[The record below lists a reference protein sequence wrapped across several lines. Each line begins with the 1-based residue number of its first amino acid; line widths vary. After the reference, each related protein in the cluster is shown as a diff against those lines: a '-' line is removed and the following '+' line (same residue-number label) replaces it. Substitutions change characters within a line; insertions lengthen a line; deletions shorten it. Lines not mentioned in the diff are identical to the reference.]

1 MAKLKVNERT
11 VEGLQLEIDYHKQDK
26 IDLRREND
34 SLRNDRTMLLD
45 ILEDLILDE
54 SYWSD
59 DVNTKT
65 MLFRLKNIL
74 NNLKNNQ

>member
-1 MAKLKVNERT
+1 MAKLKINEKT
-11 VEGLQLEIDYHKQDK
+11 VEALQLEIDYHKQDK
-26 IDLRREND
+26 IDIRREND

-45 ILEDLILDE
+45 ILEDLTSDE

-74 NNLKNNQ
+74 NSLKSS